1 MAGQFGGSG
10 RRDCVAM
17 LALATLAV
25 SCGGNTSGPALAELR
40 LFVSTTGDDIDPDGY
55 SFSLDDGP
63 PRAIAAVGS
72 VDITGVPP
80 GSHNLSFTGIAGN
93 CRAAGPN
100 VVIVTVTPGESQDIQ
115 FNVTCQPRLQLLAA
129 TTGAELDVAYLAGLD
144 GGPWHLL
151 RANGS
156 ALGLPGVPPGTHEL
170 RLAGVAPNCILTGDA
185 RRSIIVPADAV
196 VTVPVDVACAA
207 TTRRILFGSTRDG
220 GYDLYVMDAD
230 GTNTMRLTDGS
241 RPALHGEWSPDGARI
256 VYMTSA
262 GASGFNLMVMNGDG
276 TGSTPLTNDGAANQF
291 PKWAPD
297 GGKIVF
303 EKDGQIWVI
312 DADGS
317 NPQQVRAS
325 GHNPSWSPDANQ
337 IAFNDGSAV
346 WVMNADGSGAHIIQ
360 DVQTSY
366 SAYPA
371 WSPDGTKILF
381 ASPRDGAFTDIYV
394 MNADGSAVVRL
405 THSPAGVLN
414 EDFDWSPDGTEIAFR
429 TNRDSG
435 NPDIY
440 VMNADGSNPTSI
452 APNVWDEYGPAWHP

>member
-1 MAGQFGGSG
+1 MTRKCGRSG
-10 RRDCVAM
+10 RREWVLL
-17 LALATLAV
+17 LALTVLAM

-40 LFVSTTGDDIDPDGY
+40 LVASTTGDDIDTDGY
-55 SFSLDDGP
+55 TFSLDGGP
-63 PRAIAAVGS
+63 PQAIQAEGS
-72 VDITGVPP
+72 VVVTGVLP
-80 GSHNLSFTGIAGN
+80 GSHNLSFTGIASN
-93 CRAAGPN
+93 CRAASPG
-100 VVIVTVTPGESQDIQ
+100 VVVVTLTPGESQAIQ
-115 FNVTCQPRLQLLAA
+115 FNVTCEPRLQLLAN
-129 TTGAELDVAYLAGLD
+129 TTGVDFDVAYLAGLD

-151 RANGS
+151 RASGP
-156 ALGLPGVPPGTHEL
+156 ALGIPGVPPGGHEL
-170 RLAGVAPNCILTGDA
+170 RLAGIAPNCMLTGDA

-207 TTRRILFGSTRDG
+207 TTRRVLFGSTRDG
-220 GYDLYVMDAD
+220 GYDLYVMNAD
-230 GTNTMRLTDGS
+230 GTNTVRLTDGS

-262 GASGFNLMVMNGDG
+262 GASGFNLMVMNADG
-276 TGSTPLTNDGAANQF
+276 TGSTPLTNDAATNQF
-291 PKWAPD
+291 PRWSPD
-297 GGKIVF
+297 GVKIVF
-303 EKDGQIWVI
+303 EKNGQIWVM

-317 NPQQVRAS
+317 NPHQVRAS

-337 IAFNDGSAV
+337 IAFNNGSAV
-346 WVMNADGSGAHIIQ
+346 WIMNADGSGAGIIQ
-360 DVQTSY
+360 DVHTYY

-394 MNADGSAVVRL
+394 MNADGSGVVRL

-414 EDFDWSPDGTEIAFR
+414 EDFDWSPDGTKIAFR

-440 VMNADGSNPTSI
+440 VMNGDGSNPTSI